1 MNILIAGF
9 QHETNT
15 FAPSPADWAAFL
27 RGDGFPAYSEG
38 ADMLRRFTGS
48 SLPVGGF
55 ISEAQARG
63 WALLPACWA
72 GAIPSAQVSDEA
84 FERIAGAIVEAARQ
98 ALAGPGLQAIY
109 LDLHG
114 AAVSFAHED
123 AEGELLKRLRA
134 LVGDQLPIVA
144 SLDLHANVSADMLQ
158 LSDGLVAYRTYPH
171 VDTEATGRLAAQ
183 LLERRLQA
191 GQRLPMAWRRV
202 PFLIPINAGCTLIEP
217 AASLYAQ
224 LPEVDARLAT
234 LSSIA
239 MGFPAAD
246 IDCCGP
252 CVWAYGEQAEAV
264 VQQLW
269 TQLCVPPQRW
279 RVGLPEPLA
288 AVEQALTLAAQAS
301 APVVI
306 ADTQDNPGA
315 GGDSNTTGLLHALL
329 QARAGRRYPGQV
341 ALGLLYDPEAAA
353 AAHRAGPGARL
364 TLSLGR
370 QVPTLPGQLS
380 DPPVQ
385 AEVTVRALFEGSVRL
400 LGPMM
405 HGVLTRLGQVACLEL
420 DGLLIVVASGKCQM
434 LDRELY
440 RCVGIQPETMKLLI
454 NKSSVHFRADF
465 TPIASHILVAR
476 APGPMPADPAS
487 LPWTRLGA
495 GVSAGIPDV
504 LPEMA

>member
-48 SLPVGGF
+48 SLPLGGF
-55 ISEAQARG
+55 IHEAQARG

-72 GAIPSAQVSDEA
+72 GATPSAQVSDEA
-84 FERIAGAIVEAARQ
+84 FERIAGAIVGAARQ

-114 AAVSFAHED
+114 AAVSFAYDD

-134 LVGDQLPIVA
+134 VVGDQVPIVA

-158 LSDGLVAYRTYPH
+158 LADGLVAYRTYPH

-183 LLERRLQA
+183 LLARRLQA
-191 GQRLPMAWRRV
+191 GQRLPLAWRRV

-224 LPEVDARLAT
+224 LPEVDARQDT

-252 CVWAYGEQAEAV
+252 CVWAYGEEAETV

-279 RVGLPEPLA
+279 RVSLPEPLA
-288 AVEQALTLAAQAS
+288 AVEQALGLAAQAS

-329 QARAGRRYPGQV
+329 QAGAGRLHPGQV

-353 AAHRAGPGARL
+353 AAHRAGSGARL

-405 HGVLTRLGQVACLEL
+405 HGVHTRLGQVACLEL
-420 DGLLIVVASGKCQM
+420 DGVLIVVASGKCQM

-440 RCVGIQPETMKLLI
+440 RCVGIQPEAMKLLV

-465 TPIASHILVAR
+465 SPIASHILVAR
-476 APGPMPADPAS
+476 APAPCPQTRPACPGRG
-487 LPWTRLGA
+487 WGRGFRR
-495 GVSAGIPDV
+495 
-504 LPEMA
+504 